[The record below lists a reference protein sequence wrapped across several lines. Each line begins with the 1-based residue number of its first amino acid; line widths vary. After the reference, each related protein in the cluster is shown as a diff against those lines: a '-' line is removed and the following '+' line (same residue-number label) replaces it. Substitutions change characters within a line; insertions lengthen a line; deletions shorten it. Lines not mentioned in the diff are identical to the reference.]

1 MKRYIHYFAIAAT
14 LVLALASCAKETLNP
29 ESVIRDSRAQETEF
43 DKWLN
48 VNFLRPYNIEVK
60 YRYELMET
68 NLAYW
73 TVPADYKQA
82 VVYAHLLKY
91 LCVDTYDE
99 VAGTEFTCAYF
110 PKLFFMEGTFHYDNN
125 GTMILGTAEGGRKI
139 FLAGINYLNYYL
151 EQAVESKDP
160 GRLSDL
166 YFKTIHHEFTH
177 ILNQTKNYSEDFQL
191 ISGAD
196 YVLSAWN
203 TTRPNSYLQAG
214 FISSYS
220 QHSAGEDF
228 AEMLSTYIITTP
240 EQWSEWMTT
249 AGTAGASKISRKL
262 EFVRNYMLTA
272 WNVDLDKLRDTVLRR
287 MDDVLNERV
296 DLEDL
301 TI

>member
-110 PKLFFMEGTFHYDNN
+110 PKLFFMEGTFPYATN

-214 FISSYS
+214 FISNYS